1 MHPNVWI
8 SVAIALSAVT
18 LLVLAGLLLWR
29 RPGPGSPRA
38 SRQPDLPQEWPLVQ
52 RPIFTTE
59 ERALFRQLRTAL
71 PHHTVLAKVPLVRF
85 SQPQNRDELAYWFK
99 LLGPIHVSFVVCAE
113 NGRVLAALDVERA
126 DRPAPKRHAAI
137 KQAVLEACRVRYVKC
152 RTDRLPSASEL
163 QMLVPNPAEASRPL
177 APRHLSDNP
186 ATPRTTLAH
195 TLRAGSGAAGSGG
208 SQWYESGF
216 SGDSF
221 FAPES
226 QRDPLADDAPGSWH
240 GGGGGTASGLVG
252 AGGSWA
258 GRRPD
263 EVRKPAPGAAA
274 SSSGSTGSTGAAGPV
289 GASGA
294 SATLRSGSGGRIRRS
309 EDFGAASGAG
319 GDTAGHIIGRP

>member
-8 SVAIALSAVT
+8 SVAIALTAVT

-29 RPGPGSPRA
+29 RPGKGAPRGP
-38 SRQPDLPQEWPLVQ
+38 RQPDLPAEWPLVQ
-52 RPIFTTE
+52 RPIFSTE

-113 NGRVLAALDVERA
+113 NGRVLAALDIERP
-126 DRPAPKRHAAI
+126 DRPAPKRHAVI

-152 RTDRLPSASEL
+152 RTDHLPSAAEL

-177 APRHLSDNP
+177 VPRHLSDNP
-186 ATPRTTLAH
+186 DRPRTTLAH
-195 TLRAGSGAAGSGG
+195 TLRSGTGAAGSGG

-226 QRDPLADDAPGSWH
+226 QRDPLGEDSSGGWL
-240 GGGGGTASGLVG
+240 GGGSGTASSLVG
-252 AGGSWA
+252 APSGIRESSGPTS
-258 GRRPD
+258 GRRPTIGLVED
-263 EVRKPAPGAAA
+263 PRTA
-274 SSSGSTGSTGAAGPV
+274 SSPSVP
-289 GASGA
+289 
-294 SATLRSGSGGRIRRS
+294 RSGTGGRIRRS
-309 EDFGAASGAG
+309 EDFGTSGLT
-319 GDTAGHIIGRP
+319 GDTGGHIIGRR